1 MTNNHILHIPCF
13 IILNAKSAKEP
24 HREQEQRAVVVGN
37 RGYPQDDRPPGG
49 PGVHPG
55 THTSLLGDL
64 GNDSANIERIVDK
77 PVSIDINIWKYEHIR
92 QFVLELNLLATSLK
106 DLCTT

>member
-1 MTNNHILHIPCF
+1 
-13 IILNAKSAKEP
+13 
-24 HREQEQRAVVVGN
+24 
-37 RGYPQDDRPPGG
+37 
-49 PGVHPG
+49 
-55 THTSLLGDL
+55 LLGDL